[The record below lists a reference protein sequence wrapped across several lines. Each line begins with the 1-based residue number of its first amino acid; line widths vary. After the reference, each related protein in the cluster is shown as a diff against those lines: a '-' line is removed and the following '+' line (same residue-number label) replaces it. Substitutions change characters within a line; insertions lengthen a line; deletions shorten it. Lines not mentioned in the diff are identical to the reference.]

1 MTGFGA
7 RASLRVMPEF
17 RAATEADLPRAAALS
32 ARIGWN
38 QVEADWRVFLRMG
51 AVRALDDG
59 AADCLSAT
67 AAVLPFGR
75 DLAWISMVLVRPDR
89 RREGLATALMRW
101 ALDELA
107 TTRCIALDA
116 TPAGREVY
124 RRLGFEDVFGF
135 TRWSLPAAAAM
146 TPAIA
151 VRPIE
156 ERDWPALLA
165 LDAACFGA
173 PRAAL
178 LRDFA
183 RRMPQAAFTLP
194 GCEGFVL
201 ARDGLRAPQIGPVV
215 APDANAALALIGAAQ
230 AALGQPC
237 VIDLADTARPLAL
250 ALGASALRPFTR
262 MARGAAPGG
271 KPGQNFVFAGPEFG

>member
-1 MTGFGA
+1 
-7 RASLRVMPEF
+7 MPAC

-38 QVEADWRVFLRMG
+38 QIEADWRVFLRAG
-51 AVRALDDG
+51 AVRALDDD
-59 AADCLSAT
+59 AADCLAAT
-67 AAVLPFGR
+67 AAVLPFGP

-101 ALDELA
+101 ALEELA
-107 TTRCIALDA
+107 GMRCVALDA

-135 TRWSLPAAAAM
+135 TRWSLPQAPRLAHGMA
-146 TPAIA
+146 P
-151 VRPIE
+151 RPIE
-156 ERDWPALLA
+156 EADWPALLS
-165 LDAACFGA
+165 LDEACFGA
-173 PRAAL
+173 PRGVL

-183 RRMPQAAFTLP
+183 GRVPHAAFILP
-194 GCEGFVL
+194 GRDGFVL

-215 APDANAALALIGAAQ
+215 APDADAALALIAAAR

-237 VIDLADTARPLAL
+237 VIDLADAATPVADMLAAQGARV
-250 ALGASALRPFTR
+250 LRPFTR
-262 MARGAAPGG
+262 MARGAVPDRH
-271 KPGQNFVFAGPEFG
+271 PEQNFVFAGPEFG